1 MADAT
6 ASATAGSRGAAFSM
20 VAMTDLKTDL
30 GSRFCMTDLL
40 KTFAPKISPGASP
53 TSKLA
58 AGGTYA
64 STSLIACRRTLLPV
78 TEASLERCC
87 VLAADGRPDFGNV
100 APPLFPAYRPCFDAV
115 NTGSEHGQSE

>member
-6 ASATAGSRGAAFSM
+6 ASATAGSRGAAFSI
-20 VAMTDLKTDL
+20 VAITDLKTDF

-40 KTFAPKISPGASP
+40 KTFEPKISPGASP

-64 STSLIACRRTLLPV
+64 STSLIAWRRTLLPV
-78 TEASLERCC
+78 TDASLERRCILQ
-87 VLAADGRPDFGNV
+87 LAADRTS
-100 APPLFPAYRPCFDAV
+100 A
-115 NTGSEHGQSE
+115 T